1 MTRNWFGIDQFF
13 ADLSCLAGKKWKHA
27 KNWNIR
33 KSLKIPQNFF
43 YFFCYT
49 FVACSYAAN
58 VIKTKVNF
66 YISNFS
72 LSPKYNQRLEIGSGT
87 LVMGL
92 DESLEER
99 IKFWSSIWSRLPTNQ
114 RLNSSPTWSNSMLY
128 KKVNKEQIPTG
139 NEEL

>member
-1 MTRNWFGIDQFF
+1 M
-13 ADLSCLAGKKWKHA
+13 
-27 KNWNIR
+27 
-33 KSLKIPQNFF
+33 
-43 YFFCYT
+43 
-49 FVACSYAAN
+49 
-58 VIKTKVNF
+58 IKTEANF
-66 YISNFS
+66 DISNFS
-72 LSPKYNQRLEIGSGT
+72 LNPKYNQRLEIGSGT

-114 RLNSSPTWSNSMLY
+114 RLNSSPTWSNNMLY